1 MAACRG
7 CMWGSM
13 SASERAASGKPLRDL
28 IAQGRAAARV
38 DAQGRLARA
47 KLRHAMVT
55 TLPDRLLGGALMRR
69 HLRTSVHLREREL
82 WVPGWPAAFDGVRIA
97 HVSDLH
103 VGELMPVERALEVID
118 LVRQG
123 KPDLIACTG
132 DMVDLHVAGCEPV
145 FEALGS
151 IPAALGSYFVLG
163 NHDLLDSAR
172 RVLRLS
178 RGAGLVTL
186 RSCEVAAPR
195 GLRIAGVDWS
205 NSIAGNAALVRR
217 AIVGE
222 SAPHLLLAH
231 NPKAFREAA
240 RLGVPL
246 TLAGHTH
253 GGQVAIRER
262 DGVPRA
268 VRRGSRLTVGHYHD
282 GPSHLFVTAGAGG
295 WFPLRVNCPA
305 EVVSLI
311 VRSAPAK

>member
-1 MAACRG
+1 
-7 CMWGSM
+7 MWGSM
-13 SASERAASGKPLRDL
+13 SASDRPSRAKSLRDL
-28 IAQGRAAARV
+28 LAHGRSAARA
-38 DAQGRLARA
+38 DAKGRFARA
-47 KLRHAMVT
+47 TLRHAMVT
-55 TLPDRLLGGALMRR
+55 TLPDRLLGGVLMRR
-69 HLRTSVHLREREL
+69 HLRTTVRLREQEL

-103 VGELMPVERALEVID
+103 VGELMPVERAVEVID
-118 LVRQG
+118 LVRQT
-123 KPDLIACTG
+123 KPDLVACTG
-132 DMVDLHVAGCEPV
+132 DVVDLHVSGCEPV

-151 IPAALGSYFVLG
+151 IPAELGSYFVLG
-163 NHDLLDSAR
+163 NHDLLESAR

-178 RGAGLVTL
+178 RSAGLVTL
-186 RSCEVAAPR
+186 RSSSIAAPR

-217 AIVGE
+217 ALVSGE
-222 SAPHLLLAH
+222 APHLLLAH

-253 GGQVAIRER
+253 GGQVSIRER
-262 DGVPRA
+262 SGVPRA

-282 GPSHLFVTAGAGG
+282 GRSHLFVTSGAGG

-311 VRSAPAK
+311 VRSADAK

>member
-1 MAACRG
+1 MAAYRG

-13 SASERAASGKPLRDL
+13 SASERPTRGKSLREL
-28 IAQGRAAARV
+28 IAHGRFAARV
-38 DAQGRLARA
+38 DGKGRLARA

-55 TLPDRLLGGALMRR
+55 TLPDRLLGGVLMRR
-69 HLRTSVHLREREL
+69 HLRTTVHLREREL

-103 VGELMPVERALEVID
+103 VGELMPVDRALEVID
-118 LVRQG
+118 LVRQA
-123 KPDLIACTG
+123 KPDLVACTG
-132 DMVDLHVAGCEPV
+132 DIVDLHVAGCEPV

-151 IPAALGSYFVLG
+151 IPTELGSYVVLG

-186 RSCEVAAPR
+186 RSSAIAAPR
-195 GLRIAGVDWS
+195 GLRVAGVDWS

-217 AIVGE
+217 AILGGE
-222 SAPHLLLAH
+222 APHLLLAH

-262 DGVPRA
+262 TGAPRA
-268 VRRGSRLTVGHYHD
+268 VRRGFRLTVGHYHD
-282 GPSHLFVTAGAGG
+282 GASHLFVTSGAGG

-311 VRSAPAK
+311 VRRAQVK